1 MLYVYWICKIILI
14 MILTLFHFKFKN
26 RYCPSV
32 WNHYEH
38 IWYTGFASARVWTHY
53 LLCHS
58 TCWARRCYIFRH
70 SFLCSFKI
78 LSCVFIFIFLD
89 LKLHLQ
95 STDYGNFLANE
106 PSPLTVSVIDDK
118 LKEKLVVEFQHLRNQ
133 CVEPLSTF
141 LDYIT

>member
-1 MLYVYWICKIILI
+1 MHLQGFELIINPGTLPVELGMLYFQTFISLLFYCIVICIL
-14 MILTLFHFKFKN
+14 
-26 RYCPSV
+26 
-32 WNHYEH
+32 
-38 IWYTGFASARVWTHY
+38 
-53 LLCHS
+53 
-58 TCWARRCYIFRH
+58 
-70 SFLCSFKI
+70 
-78 LSCVFIFIFLD
+78 FIFLD